1 MKLSKII
8 ISLIVLAAL
17 LAVAWYAGFSSSF
30 KSGKTTV
37 THDVVLEQ
45 VKNVVKLG
53 TVEGYFTEIYSHKD
67 YYGPDLSFFTK
78 KALIRVKAK
87 ILAGYDLENV
97 KIDVDEKSRS
107 VVISN
112 LSEPQIL
119 SIDHDLDYYDITE
132 GMFNSFKTSDYNR
145 MNRQAKDYVI
155 KMAIKS
161 GLMENAKTQFNS
173 HIELLRILL
182 GNYGWELIVG
192 EREFSAENDQQKGL

>member
-1 MKLSKII
+1 MKLSRII
-8 ISLIVLAAL
+8 ISLIILSVL
-17 LAVAWYAGFSSSF
+17 LAIAWYAGFNSSF
-30 KSGKTTV
+30 KSRKTTV
-37 THDVVLEQ
+37 THDVVIEQ
-45 VKNVVKLG
+45 LKNVVKLG

-87 ILAGYDLENV
+87 ILAGYDLESI
-97 KIDVDEKSRS
+97 KIDVDEKSRT
-107 VVISN
+107 VLISN

-155 KMAIKS
+155 RIAVKS
-161 GLMENAKTQFNS
+161 GLMEKAKAQLYS
-173 HIELLRILL
+173 HIEFLRILL
-182 GNYGWELIVG
+182 GNYGWELII
-192 EREFSAENDQQKGL
+192 EEIEFSEQNEKHKG